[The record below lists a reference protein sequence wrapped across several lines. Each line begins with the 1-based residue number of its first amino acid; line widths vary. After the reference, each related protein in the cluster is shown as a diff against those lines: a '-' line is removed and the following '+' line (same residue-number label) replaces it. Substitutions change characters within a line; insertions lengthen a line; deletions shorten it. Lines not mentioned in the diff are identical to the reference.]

1 MKGLSDYR
9 IRRCGMELQTNQVAI
24 MSDEQIVELYW
35 QRDERAINET
45 DIKYKKFLLS
55 VAYNI
60 VHDTFD
66 SEECLS
72 DTYIGA
78 WNSIPPAKPTLL
90 GAFLVTIMRRTAIDC
105 YKARKRQKRIASE
118 LTVSLSEVE
127 DFIADDDMYSETDAK
142 ELGRVI
148 SDFVRSL
155 SDRRMY
161 IFMSR
166 YYFARPIKKIAKLL
180 GISES
185 TVNKEIATIKR
196 DLKEKLEKEGYAL

>member
-1 MKGLSDYR
+1 
-9 IRRCGMELQTNQVAI
+9 MELQPKDTVTL
-24 MSDEQIVELYW
+24 SDDQIVALYW
-35 QRDERAINET
+35 QRDEQAIKQT
-45 DIKYKKFLLS
+45 DIKYRKFLLS

-60 VHDTFD
+60 VHDTCD
-66 SEECLS
+66 SEECLN

-78 WNSIPPAKPTLL
+78 WNSIPPARPTLL
-90 GAFLVTIMRRTAIDC
+90 QAFLATIIRRTAIDC
-105 YKARKRQKRIASE
+105 YKARKRQKRLTSE

-127 DFIADDDMYSETDAK
+127 DFIAADDMHFETDVK

-166 YYFARPIKKIAKLL
+166 YYFARPIKEIAKLL
-180 GISES
+180 DCSES
-185 TVNKEIATIKR
+185 TVNKEIAVIKR
-196 DLKEKLEKEGYAL
+196 ELKEKLEKEGYSV

>member
-1 MKGLSDYR
+1 
-9 IRRCGMELQTNQVAI
+9 MELQTKQAAT
-24 MSDEQIVELYW
+24 MSDEQIVALYW
-35 QRDERAINET
+35 QRDEQAIRET

-60 VHDTFD
+60 LYDICD
-66 SEECLS
+66 SEECLN

-78 WNSIPPAKPTLL
+78 WNSIPPARPVLL
-90 GAFLVTIMRRTAIDC
+90 QAFLATIMRRTAIDC
-105 YKARKRQKRIASE
+105 YKAKKRQKRIVSE

-127 DFIADDDMYSETDAK
+127 DFISDDDMYSQTDAK

-166 YYFARPIKKIAKLL
+166 YYIARPIKEIARLL
-180 GISES
+180 GCSES
-185 TVNKEIATIKR
+185 TVNKEIAAIKC
-196 DLKEKLEKEGYAL
+196 DLKEKLKKEGYTL

>member
-1 MKGLSDYR
+1 
-9 IRRCGMELQTNQVAI
+9 MELQTKQTAT
-24 MSDEQIVELYW
+24 MSDEQIVALYW
-35 QRDERAINET
+35 QRDEQAIRET
-45 DIKYKKFLLS
+45 DIKYKKFLLT

-60 VHDTFD
+60 LQDMYD
-66 SEECLS
+66 SEECLN

-78 WNSIPPAKPTLL
+78 WNAIPPARPVLL
-90 GAFLVTIMRRTAIDC
+90 QAFLATIMRRTAIDC
-105 YKARKRQKRIASE
+105 YKAKKRQKRIVSE

-127 DFIADDDMYSETDAK
+127 DFISDDDMYSQTDAK

-166 YYFARPIKKIAKLL
+166 YYIARPIKEIARLL
-180 GISES
+180 GCSES
-185 TVNKEIATIKR
+185 TVNKEIAAIKR
-196 DLKEKLEKEGYAL
+196 DLKEKLKKEGYTL

>member
-1 MKGLSDYR
+1 
-9 IRRCGMELQTNQVAI
+9 MELQTKETATMN
-24 MSDEQIVELYW
+24 DEQIVELYW
-35 QRDERAINET
+35 QRNEQAIKQT

-55 VAYNI
+55 IAYNI
-60 VHDTFD
+60 VHDTCD
-66 SEECLS
+66 SEECLN

-78 WNSIPPAKPTLL
+78 WNSIPPARPTLL
-90 GAFLVTIMRRTAIDC
+90 QAFLATIMRRTAIDC

-127 DFIADDDMYSETDAK
+127 VFIADDDDMYSETDAK
-142 ELGRVI
+142 ELGQVI

-166 YYFARPIKKIAKLL
+166 YYIARPIKEIARLL
-180 GISES
+180 DCSES
-185 TVNKEIATIKR
+185 TVNKEIAVIKR
-196 DLKEKLEKEGYAL
+196 DLREKLEKEGYSL